1 MTINL
6 ANLFFTPQAGQGAQG
21 GVPGHQALSG
31 GNGILGIP
39 GAGFIDLIL
48 AQIAAGDGSKEDPLS
63 ENGKGKGEGHEKH
76 PEGLTGLNLL
86 LHRIAHAHK
95 QAQADLKPGTEPASP
110 DYDVSVLPLDSA
122 VPHESIL
129 LPHPAP
135 GPANDET
142 AALDQPSDA
151 IDETTLLEALDTYI
165 KTGELPSFAADE
177 TAGTNDLP
185 AETPATEA
193 LLPETLTK
201 GQNKFLSFLRH
212 LLEGIPAES
221 RPEIAKIH
229 PGLVRRIIHDL
240 TFAPEPAGNTPA
252 IDLEAAIQDIP
263 AGETILAET
272 ASEAAPETGDPAPT
286 PAPALIA
293 TGLTPETI
301 TEFIEELKRR
311 TEAGESFIVGLV
323 KILPPEAKRE
333 FIFLPRAL
341 VFPKAAAA
349 AAAQDNTAPPANKA
363 NANGVISPP
372 VPADSPEF
380 IESLAAQLN
389 ALTTG
394 GEEDG
399 LVLPEHE
406 TGFDRVLKV
415 LEQAQTRTANT
426 QNGAPGLAKA
436 TDNVLKHISAGLS
449 SFPGH
454 AGSPASI
461 AFSNASFEDI
471 FPEGFDWS
479 RAPGGAA
486 HGMGINTPAM
496 MTSLIG
502 QAQSAAQSHPA
513 TQIVAATIAKAA
525 SSGESKNLTIKLDPP
540 DLGRVEIRMEFNKDK
555 IAKVHL
561 AVEKQET
568 YLMLQRDA
576 HVLDK
581 TLQDIGM
588 DADGGGLS
596 LELAQDGNMF
606 DGNGRGGENAGG
618 GSSGSNGDA
627 GGMEIIEASV
637 DWYIDPETG
646 LTRYDILA

>member
-6 ANLFFTPQAGQGAQG
+6 ASLFFTPQAGQGAQG

-48 AQIAAGDGSKEDPLS
+48 AQIAVGDGSKEYPLS

-76 PEGLTGLNLL
+76 HEGLTGLNLL

-95 QAQADLKPGTEPASP
+95 QTNINPETELASP
-110 DYDVSVLPLDSA
+110 DYDISALPLDST
-122 VPHESIL
+122 VPQESIL
-129 LPHPAP
+129 PPP
-135 GPANDET
+135 VPANDE
-142 AALDQPSDA
+142 AALQEQPLNA
-151 IDETTLLEALDTYI
+151 IDEVTLLKALDTYI
-165 KTGELPSFAADE
+165 KTGELPSFAAEE
-177 TAGTNDLP
+177 TAAAGDFP
-185 AETPATEA
+185 AEIPTPEA
-193 LLPETLTK
+193 LPPEALAK

-229 PGLVRRIIHDL
+229 PGLVRRIVHDL
-240 TFAPEPAGNTPA
+240 TFAPDPAGDTPA
-252 IDLEAAIQDIP
+252 IDLEAAVQGIP
-263 AGETILAET
+263 ADEII
-272 ASEAAPETGDPAPT
+272 PVETGE
-286 PAPALIA
+286 PAPAPVLIA
-293 TGLTPETI
+293 TGLTPEKI

-341 VFPKAAAA
+341 VFPKIAAP
-349 AAAQDNTAPPANKA
+349 AQDNAPHPANKA
-363 NANGVISPP
+363 NGNDVISPP

-380 IESLAAQLN
+380 IESLAVQLN

-394 GEEDG
+394 GGEDG
-399 LVLPEHE
+399 LTLPEHE
-406 TGFDRVLKV
+406 TGFERVLKV
-415 LEQAQTRTANT
+415 LEQAQTRTAGT
-426 QNGAPGLAKA
+426 QNSAPGLEKA
-436 TDNVLKHISAGLS
+436 IENALKHVSAGLS
-449 SFPGH
+449 AFP
-454 AGSPASI
+454 ANAASPASL
-461 AFSNASFEDI
+461 AFSSASFEDI

-502 QAQSAAQSHPA
+502 QAQSAGQTHPA
-513 TQIVAATIAKAA
+513 TQMVAATIAKVAA
-525 SSGESKNLTIKLDPP
+525 SGETKNLTIKLDPP
-540 DLGRVEIRMEFNKDK
+540 DLGRVEIRMEFSRDK

-581 TLQDIGM
+581 TLQEIGM

-618 GSSGSNGDA
+618 GSSGDSGDA
-627 GGMEIIEASV
+627 ENIEIIEASV
-637 DWYIDPETG
+637 DWYVDPETG